1 MAQSNA
7 QHDLPADQGK
17 PRHPDTVVKGFLR
30 TVELY
35 GDLVAVES
43 LDGATQVTWRQVR
56 DRAAT
61 LAAGLKRLGVRHND
75 TVALMLK
82 NRPEF
87 LYADLAIMALGA
99 TPFSIYATLP
109 PLQIV
114 PLLDN
119 SDAKIV
125 LCERAFLAQ
134 IQGAQQAWPALST
147 VVLLEGGEPGTIN
160 WTELERPGGDPSEFD
175 FEGSVESVRP
185 DDLATIVYTSGTTG
199 PAKGVELPHSSV
211 MAFATIVEYWLR
223 YYPGQRI
230 LSWLPT
236 AHTTERVAGHY
247 LPILNGCKITFCDDP
262 MNIMGAVKKVRPHIF
277 FSPPRLW
284 EKLKISIEKQ
294 WAALPE
300 AEHNAV
306 RQALDRGLQRVKLEQ
321 AEQPLPLDL
330 AKACAEDDAKYF
342 APVRQAIGLD
352 AEGLFVGSGGAMAPV
367 ALVEFFHAIGL
378 PLDEAYGM
386 TESAALGT
394 RSPKDKIRIGTVGKA
409 QPGVEVKL
417 AEDGEILIRHA
428 GVMRGYRKQPQATA
442 EVMDAQG
449 WLHTGDIGTVDADG
463 YFRIVDRKKDIIIN
477 SFGKNMSPSNIEA
490 ALTGLSGLISQAVVV
505 GDGRNYNVALLT
517 VDTAHVRAW
526 AAAHGKDGVD
536 VDALCQKPELRA
548 VVDAEIAKANAQ
560 LSRVEQIKK
569 YRIVGG
575 EWLPGSDAVTATMK
589 LKRRAILSKYADD
602 IEAMY
607 AEQGRS

>member
-1 MAQSNA
+1 MQSTIAQREMVAAPVLS
-7 QHDLPADQGK
+7 
-17 PRHPDTVVKGFLR
+17 RHPDTVVKGFLR
-30 TVELY
+30 TVEQH
-35 GDLVAVES
+35 GDLVAIDS
-43 LDGATQVTWRQVR
+43 LDGKTRLTWRQVR
-56 DRAAT
+56 QRVEV
-61 LAAGLKRLGVRHND
+61 LAAGLSLLGVRRGD

-87 LYADLAIMALGA
+87 LFADLAIMSLGA

-109 PLQIV
+109 AVQIV

-119 SDAKIV
+119 SDATIV
-125 LCERAFLAQ
+125 LCERTFLAQ
-134 IQGAQQAWPALST
+134 IQGAQQAWPALAT
-147 VVLLEGGEPGTIN
+147 VVLLEGGGGAGTID
-160 WTELERPGGDPSEFD
+160 WAELEKNGAEGFD
-175 FEGSVESVRP
+175 FEAAVAEVLP

-211 MAFATIVEYWLR
+211 IAFATIVEHWLR
-223 YYPGQRI
+223 FFPGQRI

-247 LPILNGCKITFCDDP
+247 LPLLNGCTITYCDNP
-262 MNIMGAVKKVRPHIF
+262 MSIMDAVKQVHPHIF

-284 EKLKISIEKQ
+284 EKVKFGIEKQ

-300 AEHNAV
+300 DIQQAV
-306 RQALDRGLQRVKLEQ
+306 RQALQRAIEKVRLEQ
-321 AEQPLPLDL
+321 KEQSVSAKLAE
-330 AKACAEDDAKYF
+330 ACAEDDAKYF
-342 APVRQAIGLD
+342 APVRKALGLD
-352 AEGLFVGSGGAMAPV
+352 AEGLFVGSGGAMAPI

-394 RSPKDKIRIGTVGKA
+394 RSPKGKIRIGTVGKA

-417 AEDGEILIRHA
+417 AEDGEILIRHN
-428 GVMRGYRKQPQATA
+428 GVMRGYRKQPEATA
-442 EVMDAQG
+442 EIKDTDG
-449 WLHTGDIGTVDADG
+449 WLHTGDIGTIDADG

-477 SFGKNMSPSNIEA
+477 SFGKNMSPSSIEGT
-490 ALTGLSGLISQAVVV
+490 LTGAGSLISQAVVA

-517 VDTAHVRAW
+517 LDSVHVWAW
-526 AAAHGKDGVD
+526 AMEHVSLAS
-536 VDALCQKPELRA
+536 LCLIPEVHEAVEAEVARA
-548 VVDAEIAKANAQ
+548 NQQ

-569 YRIVGG
+569 FHIAGG

-589 LKRRAILSKYADD
+589 LKRQAILKKYADEID
-602 IEAMY
+602 ALYTDE
-607 AEQGRS
+607 GRN